1 MQLMPLESFNRI
13 VMLTKKAF
21 FFGMLAIV
29 FLAPDLVWDHVSHS
43 LHILYESF
51 SFFLEEI
58 LMHVLGFTKHHAQM
72 LVFYVLLI
80 LGLALIWYLWRCLP
94 KIISVCRVKTL
105 LIGLRLKDYTQ
116 EAWITLSVLQKARFL
131 LVTLV
136 GLSLGVGLLL
146 S

>member
-1 MQLMPLESFNRI
+1 MQI
-13 VMLTKKAF
+13 VSLTKNSF
-21 FFGMLAIV
+21 FFGILTSI

-51 SFFLEEI
+51 SFLLEEMLI
-58 LMHVLGFTKHHAQM
+58 HVLGFTKHHAQM
-72 LVFYVLLI
+72 LVFYAFLM
-80 LGLALIWYLWRCLP
+80 LGLGLVWYLWRCLP
-94 KIISVCRVKTL
+94 KIISACRAKTL
-105 LIGLRLKDYTQ
+105 LIGFRLKDYTQ
-116 EAWITLSVLQKARFL
+116 EAWLALPVLQKARFL